1 MSKLIDADKLKEA
14 LAEEFVHLRK
24 SVLPCEWKNWDKN
37 ALLAMETVDNQ
48 PSILIS
54 CPKCHGKGE
63 YEVAHYEDDELLDC
77 VEIWESRHCE
87 LCYGTGKVTVEFY
100 ESIQKRC
107 RK

>member
-1 MSKLIDADKLKEA
+1 MKLIDADRMKMQLNNATVLGNFKEPFPLKFV
-14 LAEEFVHLRK
+14 LEFVDCLPE
-24 SVLPCEWKNWDKN
+24 VL
-37 ALLAMETVDNQ
+37 L
-48 PSILIS
+48 S

-100 ESIQKRC
+100 ERIQKASRE
-107 RK
+107 K

>member
-37 ALLAMETVDNQ
+37 ALLAMKTVDNQ

-54 CPKCHGKGE
+54 CPKCHGKGVYDVPAFDGDE
-63 YEVAHYEDDELLDC
+63 LKGYNPSLCGICGGVGKITVEHYEEYQ
-77 VEIWESRHCE
+77 E
-87 LCYGTGKVTVEFY
+87 
-100 ESIQKRC
+100 RC

>member
-1 MSKLIDADKLKEA
+1 MSCMSRLIDADKLKKTIKKHDYYGCWNETDVICVIDR
-14 LAEEFVHLRK
+14 EPN
-24 SVLPCEWKNWDKN
+24 VL
-37 ALLAMETVDNQ
+37 L
-48 PSILIS
+48 S

-100 ESIQKRC
+100 ESIQKASRE
-107 RK
+107 